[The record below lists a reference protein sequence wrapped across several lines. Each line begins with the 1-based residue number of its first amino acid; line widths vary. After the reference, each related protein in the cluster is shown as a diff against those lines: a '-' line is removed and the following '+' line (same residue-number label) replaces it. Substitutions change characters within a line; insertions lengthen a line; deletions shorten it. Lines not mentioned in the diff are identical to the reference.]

1 MSIGAEMNS
10 LIEIIVYSTESGKYP
25 FYEWL
30 EDLDKRV
37 AAKVSKRLLRL
48 SMGNFGDYKNLGN
61 ELFELRFSEGIRV
74 YFSKVNNTI
83 VLLLSGGSKNNKRE
97 QSRDIAK
104 ARDFLV
110 DYKERT
116 DGR

>member
-1 MSIGAEMNS
+1 MND
-10 LIEIIVYSTESGKYP
+10 LIEIIVYSTESGKFP

-37 AAKVSKRLLRL
+37 MAKVSKRMLRL
-48 SMGNFGDYKNLGN
+48 SMGNFGDCKSLGN

-74 YFSKVNNTI
+74 NNKV
-83 VLLLSGGSKNNKRE
+83 VLLLMGGSKNNKGE
-97 QSRDIAK
+97 QSRDICK

-110 DYKERT
+110 NYKERN
-116 DGR
+116 DDRSKLH

>member
-1 MSIGAEMNS
+1 MNS

-37 AAKVSKRLLRL
+37 AAKVFKRLLTL
-48 SMGNFGDYKNLGN
+48 SRGNFGDYKNLGN
-61 ELFELRFSEGIRV
+61 ELVELSFSEGIRV